1 MGTDQTAKDT
11 AIINDVLVNL
21 FNEIMDIEQK
31 SIITEEFKD
40 ITNND
45 MHIIDAI
52 GIGEPQNM
60 SAIARKLS
68 VTMGTL
74 TTSMNQLVKKGYVV
88 RNRSEKDRRVVY
100 IRLTERGERAYQH
113 HARFHHEMVEAA
125 ISGLNTEEMTTV
137 AQLLLRLKEFF
148 LSYKD

>member
-74 TTSMNQLVKKGYVV
+74 TTSMT
-88 RNRSEKDRRVVY
+88 SW
-100 IRLTERGERAYQH
+100 
-113 HARFHHEMVEAA
+113 
-125 ISGLNTEEMTTV
+125 
-137 AQLLLRLKEFF
+137 
-148 LSYKD
+148 